1 MMIYQ
6 KFPKHFC
13 NSPFQAFKHY
23 TILNILLTK
32 VYYSFTKGLLR
43 MGNLD
48 LIIILTTAFL
58 GSVGHCIG
66 MCGGIVVAY
75 SSTKIDQ
82 KSNYWKQTFA
92 HLAYNFGRV
101 TTYTLLGA
109 LFGSIGKVLAFTPTT
124 KGVLFVLTGIL
135 MILAGLSLIGNLK
148 FLNSAQWSISKY
160 AWYQNSFKKLMSDKS
175 TKSFYLLGL
184 LNGIIPC
191 GLVYAFAII
200 AASTANP
207 VSGALVMATFG
218 LATIPALFFL
228 GFITKFLQKGSLRS
242 TMMKLA
248 SLLVILYGAI
258 TLYKGYNFI
267 AHPQMMK
274 ERMDK
279 MHEGSLDGT
288 LTGQFNGMKCAPG
301 KCG

>member
-1 MMIYQ
+1 
-6 KFPKHFC
+6 
-13 NSPFQAFKHY
+13 
-23 TILNILLTK
+23 
-32 VYYSFTKGLLR
+32 
-43 MGNLD
+43 MGNID

-82 KSNYWKQTFA
+82 RTSYLQQTSA

-101 TTYTLLGA
+101 TTYAVLGA
-109 LFGSIGKVLAFTPTT
+109 IFGYVGQVVAFTPTT
-124 KGVLFVLTGIL
+124 KGVLFLITGIL

-148 FLNSAQWSISKY
+148 FLNSAEWSVSKY
-160 AWYQNSFKKLMSDKS
+160 AWYQNSFRALMSDKS
-175 TKSFYLLGL
+175 YLSFYLLGL

-191 GLVYAFAII
+191 GLVYSFAIF
-200 AASTANP
+200 AASTADP
-207 VSGALVMATFG
+207 IAGALVMATFG

-228 GFITKFLQKGSLRS
+228 GFLTKILQKGSLRG

-248 SLLVILYGAI
+248 AMLVILYGGI
-258 TLYKGYNFI
+258 TLYKGYNFV

-279 MHEGSLDGT
+279 MHEGSTDGT

>member
-1 MMIYQ
+1 
-6 KFPKHFC
+6 
-13 NSPFQAFKHY
+13 
-23 TILNILLTK
+23 
-32 VYYSFTKGLLR
+32 
-43 MGNLD
+43 MGNID

-82 KSNYWKQTFA
+82 KTSYLQQTSA

-101 TTYTLLGA
+101 TTYAVL
-109 LFGSIGKVLAFTPTT
+109 GSIFGYVGQVVAFTPTT
-124 KGVLFVLTGIL
+124 KGILFLITGIL

-148 FLNSAQWSISKY
+148 FLNSAEWSVSKY
-160 AWYQNSFKKLMSDKS
+160 AWYQNSFRALMSDKS
-175 TKSFYLLGL
+175 YLSFYLLGL

-191 GLVYAFAII
+191 GLVYSFAIF
-200 AASTANP
+200 AASTADP
-207 VSGALVMATFG
+207 LAGALVMATFG

-228 GFITKFLQKGSLRS
+228 GFLTKILQKGSLRG

-248 SLLVILYGAI
+248 AMLVILYGGI

-279 MHEGSLDGT
+279 MHEESTDGT

>member
-1 MMIYQ
+1 
-6 KFPKHFC
+6 
-13 NSPFQAFKHY
+13 
-23 TILNILLTK
+23 
-32 VYYSFTKGLLR
+32 
-43 MGNLD
+43 MGNID

-82 KSNYWKQTFA
+82 RSSYLQQTSA

-101 TTYTLLGA
+101 TTYAILGGI
-109 LFGSIGKVLAFTPTT
+109 FGFVGQVIAFTPTT

-135 MILAGLSLIGNLK
+135 MVLAGLSLLGNFK
-148 FLNSAQWSISKY
+148 FLNSAEWSVSKY
-160 AWYQNSFKKLMSDKS
+160 PWFQKSFKKLMSGDS
-175 TKSFYLLGL
+175 YSSFYLLGL
-184 LNGIIPC
+184 LNGMIPC
-191 GLVYAFAII
+191 GLVYSFAIF
-200 AASTANP
+200 AASTADP
-207 VSGALVMATFG
+207 LSGALVMATFG

-228 GFITKFLQKGSLRS
+228 GFLTKILQRGSLRG

-248 SLLVILYGAI
+248 ALLVILYGGI
-258 TLYKGYNFI
+258 TLHKGYNFI
-267 AHPQMMK
+267 AHPEMMK

-279 MHEGSLDGT
+279 MHKGSIEGGM
-288 LTGQFNGMKCAPG
+288 TGQFNGMKCAPG

>member
-1 MMIYQ
+1 
-6 KFPKHFC
+6 
-13 NSPFQAFKHY
+13 
-23 TILNILLTK
+23 
-32 VYYSFTKGLLR
+32 

-75 SSTKIDQ
+75 SSSKIDQ
-82 KSNYWKQTFA
+82 RSSYLQQTA
-92 HLAYNFGRV
+92 SHLAYNFGRV
-101 TTYTLLGA
+101 TTYAVLGGI
-109 LFGSIGKVLAFTPTT
+109 FGFVGQVLAFTPTT
-124 KGVLFVLTGIL
+124 KGLLFLLTGIL
-135 MILAGLSLIGNLK
+135 MILAGLSLLGNFK
-148 FLNSAQWSISKY
+148 FLNSAEWSVSKY
-160 AWYQNSFKKLMSDKS
+160 PWYQNSFRKLMTTSS
-175 TKSFYLLGL
+175 YKSFYLLGL

-191 GLVYAFAII
+191 GLVYSFAIF
-200 AASTANP
+200 AASTADP
-207 VSGALVMATFG
+207 MAGALVMATFG

-228 GFITKFLQKGSLRS
+228 GFITKFLQKGSLRG

-248 SLLVILYGAI
+248 SLLVILYGVI

-279 MHEGSLDGT
+279 MNEGSMDGS

>member
-1 MMIYQ
+1 
-6 KFPKHFC
+6 
-13 NSPFQAFKHY
+13 
-23 TILNILLTK
+23 
-32 VYYSFTKGLLR
+32 
-43 MGNLD
+43 MGNID

-82 KSNYWKQTFA
+82 KTSYLQQTSA

-101 TTYTLLGA
+101 TTYSILGGA
-109 LFGSIGKVLAFTPTT
+109 FGYVGQVVAFTPTT
-124 KGVLFVLTGIL
+124 KGVLFLITGIL

-148 FLNSAQWSISKY
+148 FLNSAEWSVSKY
-160 AWYQNSFKKLMSDKS
+160 AWYQNSFRALMSNKS
-175 TKSFYLLGL
+175 YLSFYLLGL

-191 GLVYAFAII
+191 GLVYSFAIF
-200 AASTANP
+200 AASTADP
-207 VSGALVMATFG
+207 LAGALVMATFG

-228 GFITKFLQKGSLRS
+228 AFLTKFLQKGSLRG

-248 SLLVILYGAI
+248 AMLVILYGGI
-258 TLYKGYNFI
+258 TLYKGYNFV

-279 MHEGSLDGT
+279 MHEGSTDGT